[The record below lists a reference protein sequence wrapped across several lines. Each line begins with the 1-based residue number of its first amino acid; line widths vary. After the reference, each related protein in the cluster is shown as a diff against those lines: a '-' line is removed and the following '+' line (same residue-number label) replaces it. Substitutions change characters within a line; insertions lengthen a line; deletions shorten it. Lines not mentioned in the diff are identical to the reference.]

1 MKMGLQKKD
10 KDEIEYDFKLNLDIV
25 LQDII
30 SKKRC

>member
-10 KDEIEYDFKLNLDIV
+10 KDKIEYDFKLNLDIV

-30 SKKRC
+30 SKMGC